1 MIGRVTIALLSALLA
16 AGQVFAKEYLLT
28 GHKPDQIAMID
39 TAARKVERSFTVP
52 DAGTGISTHCAW

>member
-1 MIGRVTIALLSALLA
+1 MIGRLSITLLA
-16 AGQVFAKEYLLT
+16 ALFATGQVFAKEYLLT

-52 DAGTGISTHCAW
+52 DAGTGISTLAA